1 MFSYTDQNQLGF
13 KFCYNRESNY
23 DVKVLMK
30 KDDKQD
36 YQEEVKAYVECKEGP
51 IDALKVTSPRDSY
64 LSLNLRSMS
73 TSSGGGWS
81 KTVAAAAVRLFLN
94 IFSIFKL

>member
-1 MFSYTDQNQLGF
+1 MFSYTDQTQLGF

-51 IDALKVTSPRDSY
+51 IDMLSHIAAILTS
-64 LSLNLRSMS
+64 L
-73 TSSGGGWS
+73 
-81 KTVAAAAVRLFLN
+81 
-94 IFSIFKL
+94 